1 MNIIMPLAGI
11 SSFDSNNNFYPL
23 PLREVFGKPLIQYV
37 IENLLTI
44 KGDNK
49 FIYIVKEEDCL
60 KFHLDNTLKL
70 LTPNCEVVVLKS
82 KTFGAVCSI
91 LMAVDSV
98 NKNDDT
104 IIINADQVFNRDIN
118 PIINQLKDEKSDAG
132 LITFDSVHP
141 RWSYIMCDENN
152 NVLQAE
158 EKNPISRNA
167 IAGFYYFRAF
177 NDFIESAFNAI
188 EIEDFYNDKLYTS
201 ALINQMILL
210 NKKVINKVI
219 DAKDYISFYST
230 QKITEFERC
239 ILNKKNKN
247 GKA

>member
-11 SSFDSNNNFYPL
+11 SNFDSNNNYYPL
-23 PLREVFGKPLIQYV
+23 PLREVSGKPLIQYV

-49 FIYIVKEEDCL
+49 FIYIVKKEDCH

-70 LTPNCEVVVLKS
+70 LTPNCEVVVLKT

-98 NKNDDT
+98 NKDDDT
-104 IIINADQVFNRDIN
+104 IIINADQVFNTD
-118 PIINQLKDEKSDAG
+118 INQLIKELRDEKSDAG

-141 RWSYIMCDENN
+141 RWSYVVCDENN

-158 EKNPISRNA
+158 EKNPISRFA
-167 IAGFYYFRAF
+167 VAGFYYFKSF
-177 NDFIESAFNAI
+177 IDFIESAFEAI
-188 EIEDFYNDKLYTS
+188 EIEDFHDNKLYTS

-210 NKKVINKVI
+210 NKKVTNKSI
-219 DAKDYISFYST
+219 DSNNYISFYSP
-230 QKITEFERC
+230 QKIVEFERY
-239 ILNKKNKN
+239 ISKHK
-247 GKA
+247 

>member
-1 MNIIMPLAGI
+1 MPLAGI
-11 SSFDSNNNFYPL
+11 SNFDSNNNFYPL
-23 PLREVFGKPLIQYV
+23 PLREVSGKPLVQYV

-70 LTPNCEVVVLKS
+70 LTPNCEIVVLKS

-91 LMAVDSV
+91 LMAVGSV
-98 NKNDDT
+98 NKDEDT
-104 IIINADQVFNRDIN
+104 IIINADQIFSTDIN
-118 PIINQLKDEKSDAG
+118 SIINQFRDEKSDAG

-141 RWSYIMCDENN
+141 RWSYIICDEND

-158 EKNPISRNA
+158 EKNPISRSA
-167 IAGFYYFRAF
+167 IAGFYYFKSF
-177 NDFIESAFNAI
+177 DDFIHSAFNAI

-210 NKKVINKVI
+210 NKKVANKVI
-219 DAKDYISFYST
+219 DSNDYISFYST
-230 QKITEFERC
+230 QKITEFERY
-239 ILNKKNKN
+239 ILNKKSEN

>member
-1 MNIIMPLAGI
+1 MPLAGI
-11 SSFDSNNNFYPL
+11 SNFDSKNNYYPL
-23 PLREVFGKPLIQYV
+23 PLREVLGKPLIQYV

-44 KGDNK
+44 EGDNK

-70 LTPNCEVVVLKS
+70 LTPCCEILILKT

-98 NKNDDT
+98 NKDDDS
-104 IIINADQVFNRDIN
+104 IIINADQVFNTDIN
-118 PIINQLKDEKSDAG
+118 RIIKELRNEKSDAG

-141 RWSYIMCDENN
+141 RWSYVMCDENN

-158 EKNPISRNA
+158 EKNPISRFA
-167 IAGFYYFRAF
+167 IAGFYYFKSF
-177 NDFIESAFNAI
+177 NDFIESSFEAI
-188 EIEDFYNDKLYTS
+188 KIEDFYEDKLYTS

-210 NKKVINKVI
+210 NKKVSNKVI
-219 DAKDYISFYST
+219 ETKDYISFYSP
-230 QKITEFERC
+230 QKISEFERH
-239 ILNKKNKN
+239 ITKNN
-247 GKA
+247 I

>member
-1 MNIIMPLAGI
+1 MPLAGI
-11 SSFDSNNNFYPL
+11 SNFDSNNYYYPL
-23 PLREVFGKPLIQYV
+23 PLREVSGKPLIQYV

-60 KFHLDNTLKL
+60 KFHLDNTLRL
-70 LTPNCEVVVLKS
+70 LTPNCEVVVLKT

-98 NKNDDT
+98 NKDDDT
-104 IIINADQVFNRDIN
+104 IIINADQVFNTDIN
-118 PIINQLKDEKSDAG
+118 LLIKELRDEKSDAG

-141 RWSYIMCDENN
+141 RWSYVMCDENN

-158 EKNPISRNA
+158 EKNPISRFA
-167 IAGFYYFRAF
+167 IAGFYYFKSF
-177 NDFIESAFNAI
+177 NDFIESAFEAI
-188 EIEDFYNDKLYTS
+188 EIEDFYDDKLYTS

-210 NKKVINKVI
+210 NKKVSNKVI
-219 DAKDYISFYST
+219 EAKDYISFYST
-230 QKITEFERC
+230 QKISEFERY
-239 ILNKKNKN
+239 ISKNK
-247 GKA
+247 

>member
-11 SSFDSNNNFYPL
+11 SNFDSNNNYYPL
-23 PLREVFGKPLIQYV
+23 PLREVSGKPLIQYV

-44 KGDNK
+44 EGVNK

-70 LTPNCEVVVLKS
+70 LTSNCEVVVLKA

-104 IIINADQVFNRDIN
+104 IIVNADQVFNTDIN
-118 PIINQLKDEKSDAG
+118 LLIKELRDEKSDAG
-132 LITFDSVHP
+132 VITFDSVHP
-141 RWSYIMCDENN
+141 RWSYVMCDENN

-158 EKNPISRNA
+158 EKNPISRFA
-167 IAGFYYFRAF
+167 IAGIYYFRSF
-177 NDFIESAFNAI
+177 NDFIESAFGAI
-188 EIEDFYNDKLYTS
+188 EIEDFYNDKLYSS

-210 NKKVINKVI
+210 NKKVRNKVI
-219 DAKDYISFYST
+219 NAKDYISFYST
-230 QKITEFERC
+230 QKISEFERY
-239 ILNKKNKN
+239 IFKN
-247 GKA
+247 